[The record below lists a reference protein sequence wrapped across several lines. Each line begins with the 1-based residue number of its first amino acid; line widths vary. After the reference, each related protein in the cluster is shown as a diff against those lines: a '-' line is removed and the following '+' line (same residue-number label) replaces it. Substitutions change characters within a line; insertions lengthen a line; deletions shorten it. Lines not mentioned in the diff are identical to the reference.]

1 MRKRKRLQFESQPQ
15 GLILNS
21 LVDIALSL
29 VIGFIVTIP
38 LFFESGIFVNTPGV
52 TQAAAGDVSDIKVN
66 IHILDDGSLLL
77 NEEIITYER
86 LEELLPE
93 LLARSVQRKV
103 IVSTDP
109 NVREGQVVQIL
120 DLAKQK
126 GAGELALLR
135 SRRGSE
141 E

>member
-1 MRKRKRLQFESQPQ
+1 MRRHKRLKFEHEPQ

-52 TQAAAGDVSDIKVN
+52 AKAGANDVSDIKVN
-66 IHILDDGSLLL
+66 IHLLDDGSILL
-77 NEEIITYER
+77 NEEIVSYER
-86 LEELLPE
+86 LAELLPE
-93 LLARSVQRKV
+93 LLARSVARKV
-103 IVSTDP
+103 IVSTDA
-109 NVREGQVVQIL
+109 NVRYEQVIAIL

-126 GAGELALLR
+126 GAGQLALLR
-135 SRRGSE
+135 SKR
-141 E
+141 

>member
-1 MRKRKRLQFESQPQ
+1 MKKRKRLQFENQPQ

-38 LFFESGIFVNTPGV
+38 LFFESGIFVNAPGV
-52 TQAAAGDVSDIKVN
+52 AQASAGDVSDIKVN

-77 NEEIITYER
+77 NEEIVSLDR

-103 IVSTDP
+103 IISADP
-109 NVREGQVVQIL
+109 LVNEGQVVQIL

-135 SRRGSE
+135 SRRSTE

>member
-1 MRKRKRLQFESQPQ
+1 MKRRRLRFSGESQ

-29 VIGFIVTIP
+29 VIGFIVSIP

-52 TQAAAGDVSDIKVN
+52 AKSSGADVSDIKVN
-66 IHILDDGSLLL
+66 IHLRDDGGILL
-77 NEEIITYER
+77 NEEPVSYER
-86 LEELLPE
+86 LVELLPQ
-93 LLARSVQRKV
+93 LLNRSLERKV

-109 NVREGQVVQIL
+109 AVRYEMVVQIL
-120 DLAKQK
+120 DLAKQN

-135 SRRGSE
+135 SRR
-141 E
+141 

>member
-1 MRKRKRLQFESQPQ
+1 MRKRKRLHFESEPQ

-38 LFFESGIFVNTPGV
+38 LFFESGIFVNAPGV
-52 TQAAAGDVSDIKVN
+52 AQAAAGDVSDIKVN
-66 IHILDDGSLLL
+66 IHILDNGTLML
-77 NEEIITYER
+77 NEELVTYER
-86 LEELLPE
+86 LEVLLPE

-103 IVSTDP
+103 IISTDP
-109 NVREGQVVQIL
+109 GVTEGQVVEVL

-135 SRRGSE
+135 SRRASKE
-141 E
+141 

>member
-1 MRKRKRLQFESQPQ
+1 MRRHKRLRFESEPQ

-52 TQAAAGDVSDIKVN
+52 AKAGASDVSDIKVN
-66 IHILDDGSLLL
+66 IHLLDDGSILL
-77 NEEIITYER
+77 NEEIVSYER
-86 LEELLPE
+86 LAELLPE
-93 LLARSVQRKV
+93 LLARSVARKV
-103 IVSTDP
+103 IVSTDAY
-109 NVREGQVVQIL
+109 VRYEQVIAVL

-126 GAGELALLR
+126 GAGQLALLR
-135 SRRGSE
+135 SKR
-141 E
+141 

>member
-1 MRKRKRLQFESQPQ
+1 MRKRKRLKFDKRPQ

-52 TQAAAGDVSDIKVN
+52 AQASTGDVSDVKVN
-66 IHILDDGSLLL
+66 IHLLNDGSIML
-77 NEEIITYER
+77 NEEIVTYEK
-86 LEELLPE
+86 LTDLLPE
-93 LLARSVQRKV
+93 LLARSVARKV
-103 IVSTDP
+103 IVSTEP
-109 NVREGQVVQIL
+109 EVRYESVIQIL

-135 SRRGSE
+135 SRR
-141 E
+141 

>member
-1 MRKRKRLQFESQPQ
+1 MRKRKRLKFEKQPQ

-38 LFFESGIFVNTPGV
+38 LFFESGIFVNAPGV
-52 TQAAAGDVSDIKVN
+52 AKASSGDVSDIKVN
-66 IHILDDGSLLL
+66 IHLLDDGSILL
-77 NEEIITYER
+77 NEEIVTYER

-93 LLARSVQRKV
+93 LLARSVARKV
-103 IVSTDP
+103 IISTDP
-109 NVREGQVVQIL
+109 NVRYESVIQVL

-135 SRRGSE
+135 SRR
-141 E
+141 

>member
-1 MRKRKRLQFESQPQ
+1 MRRHKRLVFETEPQ

-52 TQAAAGDVSDIKVN
+52 AKAGASDVSDIKVN
-66 IHILDDGSLLL
+66 IHLLDDGAILL
-77 NEEIITYER
+77 NEEIVSYER
-86 LEELLPE
+86 LSELLPE
-93 LLARSVQRKV
+93 LLARSVARKV
-103 IVSTDP
+103 IVSTDE
-109 NVREGQVVQIL
+109 NVRYEQVVAIL

-126 GAGELALLR
+126 GAGQLALLR
-135 SRRGSE
+135 SKR
-141 E
+141 

>member
-1 MRKRKRLQFESQPQ
+1 MKKRKRLNFGAEPQ

-29 VIGFIVTIP
+29 VIGFIVAIP

-52 TQAAAGDVSDIKVN
+52 AAGGATEVSDIKVN
-66 IHILDDGSLLL
+66 IHLLNDGGILL
-77 NEEIITYER
+77 NEEQVTYEK
-86 LEELLPE
+86 LEELLPQ
-93 LLARSVQRKV
+93 LLARSLEKRV
-103 IVSTDP
+103 IVSTDSE
-109 NVREGQVVQIL
+109 VTYERVIQIL

-135 SRRGSE
+135 SRR
-141 E
+141 

>member
-1 MRKRKRLQFESQPQ
+1 MGKRKRLRFAKRPE

-52 TQAAAGDVSDIKVN
+52 AKASGGDVSDIKVN
-66 IHILDDGSLLL
+66 IHLLDNGAIML
-77 NEEIITYER
+77 NEETVSYQR

-93 LLARSVQRKV
+93 LLARSVARKV
-103 IVSTDP
+103 IVSTEQ
-109 NVREGQVVQIL
+109 NVKYERVVQIL

-135 SRRGSE
+135 SRQ
-141 E
+141 

>member
-1 MRKRKRLQFESQPQ
+1 MRRHRRLRYESEPQ

-52 TQAAAGDVSDIKVN
+52 AKAGASDVSDIKVN
-66 IHILDDGSLLL
+66 IHLLDDGSILL
-77 NEEIITYER
+77 NEEIVSYER
-86 LEELLPE
+86 LAELLPE
-93 LLARSVQRKV
+93 LLARSVARKV
-103 IVSTDP
+103 IVSTDA
-109 NVREGQVVQIL
+109 NVRYEQVITVL

-126 GAGELALLR
+126 GAGQLALLR
-135 SRRGSE
+135 SKR
-141 E
+141 

>member
-1 MRKRKRLQFESQPQ
+1 MRKRKRMHFGTESQ

-29 VIGFIVTIP
+29 VIGFIVAIP
-38 LFFESGIFVNTPGV
+38 LFFESGIFVNAPGV
-52 TQAAAGDVSDIKVN
+52 ASGAATEVSDIKVN
-66 IHILDDGSLLL
+66 IHLLNDGGILL
-77 NEEIITYER
+77 NEEPVTYEK

-93 LLARSVQRKV
+93 LLARSLEKRV
-103 IVSTDP
+103 IVSTDTE
-109 NVREGQVVQIL
+109 VTYERVIQIL

-135 SRRGSE
+135 SVR
-141 E
+141 

>member
-1 MRKRKRLQFESQPQ
+1 MRRHKRLTFETERQ

-52 TQAAAGDVSDIKVN
+52 AKAGASDVSDIKVN
-66 IHILDDGSLLL
+66 IHLLDDGDILL
-77 NEEIITYER
+77 NEEIVSYER
-86 LEELLPE
+86 LAELLPE
-93 LLARSVQRKV
+93 LLARSVARKV
-103 IVSTDP
+103 IVSTDA
-109 NVREGQVVQIL
+109 NVRYEQVVAIL

-126 GAGELALLR
+126 GAGQLALLR
-135 SRRGSE
+135 SKR
-141 E
+141 

>member
-1 MRKRKRLQFESQPQ
+1 MRRHKRLSFATEPQ

-52 TQAAAGDVSDIKVN
+52 AKAGASDVSDIKVN
-66 IHILDDGSLLL
+66 IHLLDDGAILL
-77 NEEIITYER
+77 NEEIVSYER
-86 LEELLPE
+86 LAELLPE
-93 LLARSVQRKV
+93 LLARSVARKV
-103 IVSTDP
+103 IVSTDA
-109 NVREGQVVQIL
+109 NVRYEQVVAIL

-126 GAGELALLR
+126 GAGQLALLR
-135 SRRGSE
+135 SKR
-141 E
+141 